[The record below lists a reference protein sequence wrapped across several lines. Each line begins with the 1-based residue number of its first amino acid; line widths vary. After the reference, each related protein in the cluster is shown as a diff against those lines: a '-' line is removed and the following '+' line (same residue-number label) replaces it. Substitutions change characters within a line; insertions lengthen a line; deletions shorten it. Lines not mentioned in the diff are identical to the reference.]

1 MYTNYLFFSDITLAI
16 CYGGNGR
23 KGCDNQQTKECWC
36 IKGESG
42 TGHWATKKDCNKSR
56 YGKRPSPTENILTD
70 RLCQTCSDGGVG
82 KPCSKCTTVT
92 MNSGDMLVLQGGKVV
107 HGINKIIFNPNGHN
121 NLPPRFNTK
130 YRYSIQWRITSTK
143 AKVDVIHGWIRG
155 KLKEILNH
163 VGFNGMIDIE
173 ARRKGYVPSG
183 VESTVTDWTQRKK
196 LSETVINSIIGNKA
210 DTMTNVDYLLALEML
225 LKTIMALEM
234 QLSSANLGTS
244 ERNRFER
251 GLCDTNESPRTEVL
265 EREKGNNGSVFFVRR
280 MANIA
285 WSSKNFSGLTTS
297 LQIMIPPDAPELL
310 TAARLLRIES
320 LCREMVGYTPPVCQ
334 RIRGD
339 IRGDAKRKRSDGDG
353 EAQPIDA
360 ATLQQVMEISGS
372 DENTARSALIA
383 AFGNAQRAI
392 AYIFEPSSMP
402 HQQQQQQQH
411 QQQHHQQH
419 QQQHHQLQGVNGAMS
434 MQGLNNNGNDDT
446 YQAFKGNGNVLGGG
460 SGSSKKKSQQK
471 NQEMICIDI
480 SDDEKDNDEDSK
492 MNNGSGSSS
501 SSSSS
506 MSSSDL
512 ERIRKQKKQRLE
524 ALAKRGL

>member
-1 MYTNYLFFSDITLAI
+1 
-16 CYGGNGR
+16 
-23 KGCDNQQTKECWC
+23 
-36 IKGESG
+36 
-42 TGHWATKKDCNKSR
+42 
-56 YGKRPSPTENILTD
+56 
-70 RLCQTCSDGGVG
+70 
-82 KPCSKCTTVT
+82 
-92 MNSGDMLVLQGGKVV
+92 
-107 HGINKIIFNPNGHN
+107 
-121 NLPPRFNTK
+121 
-130 YRYSIQWRITSTK
+130 
-143 AKVDVIHGWIRG
+143 
-155 KLKEILNH
+155 
-163 VGFNGMIDIE
+163 
-173 ARRKGYVPSG
+173 
-183 VESTVTDWTQRKK
+183 
-196 LSETVINSIIGNKA
+196 
-210 DTMTNVDYLLALEML
+210 
-225 LKTIMALEM
+225 
-234 QLSSANLGTS
+234 
-244 ERNRFER
+244 
-251 GLCDTNESPRTEVL
+251 
-265 EREKGNNGSVFFVRR
+265 NNGSVFFVRR

-402 HQQQQQQQH
+402 HQQQQQQHH

-419 QQQHHQLQGVNGAMS
+419 QQQHHQLQGTNGAMS

-506 MSSSDL
+506 SSSMSSSDL